1 MREVCR
7 DVQTEPTLL
16 PIFCF
21 TCVMCRVISHYSLGK
36 ERSNAIKISKTHR
49 QANKKNKR
57 KMTKKQKRKRKYV
70 RKQAKMGSQRNV
82 AYSKKTNKK
91 KTIDISITQ
100 MMVGKQWVKR

>member
-1 MREVCR
+1 
-7 DVQTEPTLL
+7 
-16 PIFCF
+16 
-21 TCVMCRVISHYSLGK
+21 
-36 ERSNAIKISKTHR
+36 
-49 QANKKNKR
+49 
-57 KMTKKQKRKRKYV
+57 MTKKQKRKRKYV